1 MRYYFMEASIS
12 LNCSAY
18 SKDLIEVIKLFKL
31 IGWGIY
37 NSKGQVEYL
46 PVDDNDMYNWQC
58 EIISELE
65 LYNIISKKITNGE
78 VVGISLFYNNSL
90 EGISLLA
97 QNTDEILLSI
107 ITNRKI
113 IKNKNT
119 DMVCYIKNIIYKL
132 LNLNVRILSYRLE
145 EFED

>member
-1 MRYYFMEASIS
+1 
-12 LNCSAY
+12 
-18 SKDLIEVIKLFKL
+18 
-31 IGWGIY
+31 
-37 NSKGQVEYL
+37 
-46 PVDDNDMYNWQC
+46 MYNWQC

-119 DMVCYIKNIIYKL
+119 DMVWYIKNIIYKL

>member
-1 MRYYFMEASIS
+1 MEASIS

-78 VVGISLFYNNSL
+78 VVGISLFYNNSSYFS
-90 EGISLLA
+90 EA
-97 QNTDEILLSI
+97 AYTKQLS
-107 ITNRKI
+107 RQ
-113 IKNKNT
+113 
-119 DMVCYIKNIIYKL
+119 
-132 LNLNVRILSYRLE
+132 
-145 EFED
+145 